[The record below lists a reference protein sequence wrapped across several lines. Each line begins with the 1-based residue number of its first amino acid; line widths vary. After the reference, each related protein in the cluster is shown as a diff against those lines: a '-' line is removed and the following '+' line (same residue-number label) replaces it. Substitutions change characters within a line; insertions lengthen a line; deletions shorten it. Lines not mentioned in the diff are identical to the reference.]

1 MSAFILE
8 DDTIDL
14 LVTAGTMG
22 SRDNGL
28 RLYFAGEVIAYSKY
42 EDTDLVGTILKTANY
57 ESVNY
62 RYQENTEV
70 GTYNYR
76 TVGDIGGA
84 LIPWGQVLKS
94 LDCYEYQS
102 CEHPEWETSLAKAIC
117 SAIRRK
123 VCRAIADETE
133 TEWVWTREKA
143 QEKMTAIREGLK
155 S

>member
-14 LVTAGTMG
+14 LVTAGMMG
-22 SRDNGL
+22 DGEHYTL
-28 RLYFAGEVIAYSKY
+28 RLYHAGEFMQYSKY
-42 EDTDLVGTILKTANY
+42 EDADKVGMILKTANY

-62 RYQENTEV
+62 RYRESTEV

-76 TVGDIGGA
+76 PTTEIGGMF
-84 LIPWGQVLKS
+84 ISWGQVLKS
-94 LDCYEYQS
+94 LNCYEYQS
-102 CEHPEWETSLAKAIC
+102 CEHPEWETSLAKGIC
-117 SAIRRK
+117 SAIRNK
-123 VCRAIADETE
+123 VCRAIADATE

-143 QEKMTAIREGLK
+143 GLK